1 MQRVSTWKV
10 ITAFLLDLAG
20 SMFIFGH
27 IIAAMDSTST
37 TPGSFSVTAFDV
49 TLYGGAA
56 LVLLGLVVGYFVV
69 MNRSMGGTIGK
80 HMFGIAGGQR
90 QHT

>member
-20 SMFIFGH
+20 SMFVFGH
-27 IIAAMDSTST
+27 IIDIMNGSST
-37 TPGSFSVTAFDV
+37 TEGNFSVTAFDV

-56 LVLLGLVVGYFVV
+56 ALLLVLVVAYFVV
-69 MNRSMGGTIGK
+69 TNRSMGGTLGK
-80 HMFGIAGGQR
+80 HVFGIAGGQR
-90 QHT
+90 QPG